1 MMSKLFLTCK
11 HATEL
16 IERKQESELS
26 LKSGLQL
33 KLHLLMCKACTAYY
47 AQSLLINK
55 ALKKYLKKQEGQ
67 KDTIVKNEKLKE
79 RIISKIQ

>member
-16 IERKQESELS
+16 IERKQETELS
-26 LKSGLQL
+26 FKSGLQL
-33 KLHLLMCKACTAYY
+33 KFHLMMCKACKAYY

-55 ALKKYLKKQEGQ
+55 ALKKYLKKEDGQ
-67 KDTIVKNEKLKE
+67 KDTLVRNEKLKE
-79 RIISKIQ
+79 RILSKI